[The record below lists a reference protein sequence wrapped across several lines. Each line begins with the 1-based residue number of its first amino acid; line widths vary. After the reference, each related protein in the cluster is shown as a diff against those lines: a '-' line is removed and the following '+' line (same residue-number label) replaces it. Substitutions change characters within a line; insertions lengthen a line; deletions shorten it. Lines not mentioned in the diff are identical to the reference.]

1 MIATWVELK
10 NALSRDASIGVIHF
24 NLKDDAAQEL
34 KVAKKRAAKVR
45 AKKAHAEK
53 TRAAAARAP
62 EAAADDEETETDAE
76 AEPEA
81 DAVPAPEPESRQ
93 RPMRQMHRQA
103 QAPPKSRPKR
113 DNQRGRDTP
122 VDVRWQVLRAWL
134 LHLVLHRRGQTGEAR
149 HMSRVPKAIALYLFY
164 DEDNASRIV
173 WPVRNGV
180 CGCTSRAPR
189 SDGASGADW
198 GAAAGIS
205 TIVNAAK
212 RGEHAL
218 EPDSLVSDREVF
230 GPMYGPDAQTPMAG
244 F

>member
-1 MIATWVELK
+1 M
-10 NALSRDASIGVIHF
+10 
-24 NLKDDAAQEL
+24 
-34 KVAKKRAAKVR
+34 
-45 AKKAHAEK
+45 
-53 TRAAAARAP
+53 P
-62 EAAADDEETETDAE
+62 EAE
-76 AEPEA
+76 AESRLRPRQKPRQTETE
-81 DAVPAPEPESRQ
+81 PRQGQTAPRG
-93 RPMRQMHRQA
+93 
-103 QAPPKSRPKR
+103 RPKR
-113 DNQRGRDTP
+113 DNLRGPDTP

-134 LHLVLHRRGQTGEAR
+134 LHLVLHRRGQTGEMR